1 MAGARLLIQP
11 VRDVAVVN
19 FSDASIL
26 DTLQVQQIG
35 EELYDL
41 VENRARRKVILDFG
55 NVRFLSSSALGVL
68 INLRKKA
75 DSIKGKVMLCCI
87 RPEILRV
94 FKLTSLDKL
103 FEIHE
108 SEEKALNAFGVS
120 TIG

>member
-26 DTLQVQQIG
+26 DALQVQQIG

-41 VENRARRKVILDFG
+41 VETRARRKVILDFS
-55 NVRFLSSSALGVL
+55 NVRFLSSAALGVL

-75 DSIKGKVMLCCI
+75 DGIKGKVMLCCI
-87 RPEILRV
+87 RPEIHRV
-94 FKLTSLDKL
+94 FKLTNLDKL
-103 FEIHE
+103 FEIYD
-108 SEEKALNAFGVS
+108 SEEKALNAFGV
-120 TIG
+120 TTVG